1 MATLIEWL
9 ADSLIAGSIVM
20 VIVML
25 VRGLALRRMPRRYA
39 YLLWAV
45 VAIRLMCPVILPSP
59 VSVFNLVPEITLIQN
74 HGTERSA
81 TSTETHKLTRDI
93 TAGQLNTKA
102 VGSEAYRESDSVVN
116 KSNEK
121 LFAKQET
128 RDTENTVKNDRKQQ
142 ATAEKIASASAGEK
156 ETATETTG
164 ISTLLLILFVLWI
177 TGVVVFLSKNIIDGV
192 RLQKKL
198 RTAVRLEKGVYESD
212 RIDTPFVKGIIR
224 PRIYIPFRLSDKE
237 KECILAHERHHIRR
251 GDPIFKLLATV
262 LLAVYWFQPLVWVS
276 YRLMVR
282 DMEMS
287 CDEYVL
293 THEESDIRATYS
305 TLLLAFATNRRIV
318 DGVLFFGENDTKQRV
333 KHIMRFK
340 KKSILFGVLATLIVI
355 TVTACTLTGKAADD
369 NSVKTTTD
377 AASGSAVS
385 NSAATADSASG
396 GAAVAE
402 KATDIPGVDVPI
414 TRPNVNILDGLG
426 ATLLVQLYADKDRG
440 IFLLNGGLYVYDK
453 QNREMVRALDL
464 VPIDCQHIQGEIH
477 TDIMVS
483 KDGRFVYMNT
493 NNCDDQYI
501 YDIDADVLRKTSHK
515 EFKKN
520 EPEYYDDFG
529 DGGECRYES
538 DGKTYIQGV
547 EYGDS
552 CVGGIHL
559 FDYYYYSEED
569 TGGTEEYYSSY
580 FSEDKQAIFL
590 DEKYRKASLLNQED
604 IHDITKMEMFI
615 EGEMREVTDVSKLKR
630 VEKAIQKAGR
640 NSNYTACDFK
650 YPAYVTMAD
659 GSFGMI
665 YPAMDGCDTFILAD
679 GEYTIDGSIDSKNT
693 VGLCMILDWTEAYFS
708 SIHVPAKDGSK
719 KAVTKNILLEDVSGD
734 TLHYRETD
742 NWESQGIVADDEI
755 ESLTYPYGVGYGKK
769 KSIKLSDDFETII
782 FEDIVSRAEPQKTD
796 LAGLNKYLKSHRF
809 FKKRVKNGKEYY
821 IGVHYIMTM
830 KVRDGKCSKLEIGFQ
845 VS

>member
-1 MATLIEWL
+1 MATVIEWL
-9 ADSLIAGSIVM
+9 SDSLIAGSIVM

-45 VAIRLMCPVILPSP
+45 VAIRLLCPVILPSP
-59 VSVFNLVPEITLIQN
+59 VSVFNFVPEITLMQD
-74 HGTERSA
+74 HVTERS
-81 TSTETHKLTRDI
+81 TPSTETIKPTRDI
-93 TAGQLNTKA
+93 TARQSDTKA
-102 VGSEAYRESDSVVN
+102 VGSETYYKEDTNESI
-116 KSNEK
+116 EK
-121 LFAKQET
+121 PFTKQET
-128 RDTENTVKNDRKQQ
+128 RDTEVTTKNERKQP
-142 ATAEKIASASAGEK
+142 ALAEKITPASVGEK

-177 TGVVVFLSKNIIDGV
+177 TGVVVFLSKNIIDGI

-224 PRIYIPFRLSDKE
+224 PRIYIPFRLSDTE

-251 GDPIFKLLATV
+251 GDPVFKLLATV
-262 LLAVYWFQPLVWVS
+262 LLAVYWFHPLVWVS

-293 THEESDIRATYS
+293 AHEKSDIRAAYS

-333 KHIMRFK
+333 KHIMKFK
-340 KKSILFGVLATLIVI
+340 KKNILFGVLATFIVI

-369 NSVKTTTD
+369 NSSKSTTD
-377 AASGSAVS
+377 AASGSAV
-385 NSAATADSASG
+385 TAGAVSG
-396 GAAVAE
+396 VAVSE
-402 KATDIPGVDVPI
+402 TTSDIPGVDVPI

-440 IFLLNGGLYVYDK
+440 IFLLNGGLFVYDK
-453 QNREMVRALDL
+453 QNREMVRTLDL
-464 VPIDCQHIQGEIH
+464 VPIDCQHIQGEIY
-477 TDIMVS
+477 TDIMAS

-515 EFKKN
+515 EFEKN

-559 FDYYYYSEED
+559 FDYYYSEED
-569 TGGTEEYYSSY
+569 TCGTEEYNSSY

-615 EGEMREVTDVSKLKR
+615 EGEMREVTDGSKLKR

-679 GEYTIDGSIDSKNT
+679 GEYTIDGSIDNKNT

-845 VS
+845 VA